1 MQYFL
6 GLKNERLVYGNDEK
20 VEQIFVQMA
29 ASNLYQGLTLYDIQ
43 MRKFIKEQY
52 GVEVENLAKK
62 WSKLCWHCFVPAE
75 DLKKCS
81 KCRISRYCRKDCQV
95 QDWKV
100 HKIVHEHLNRM

>member
-62 WSKLCWHCFVPAE
+62 WSKLCWNCFVPAE

-81 KCRISRYCRKDCQV
+81 KCWISRYCGRDCQV

-100 HKIVHEHLNRM
+100 HKIVHEQVDK